1 MVRKQYI
8 PLQDGN
14 AWFHAGFP
22 SAPITHVIVE
32 GSIILYP
39 ESHWYVTV
47 EPSLKSVPI
56 LVPFMMF
63 PGSKQASRGFSV
75 KMN

>member
-1 MVRKQYI
+1 MLRNSINSLRDLETEFTGQTREMVRKQYI

-14 AWFHAGFP
+14 ALFHAGFP

-39 ESHWYVTV
+39 ESHW
-47 EPSLKSVPI
+47 
-56 LVPFMMF
+56 
-63 PGSKQASRGFSV
+63 
-75 KMN
+75 